1 MLTKSKSR
9 NARTQLSLP
18 AAPNQETRTTNARK
32 GSGGRRGGS
41 SKQWTD
47 LEDGGED
54 GAGATAAAREGPG
67 AECAGVVER
76 PYESGPRGQRG
87 CAPITSKIQER

>member
-1 MLTKSKSR
+1 LLRIKK
-9 NARTQLSLP
+9 P
-18 AAPNQETRTTNARK
+18 EQETR
-32 GSGGRRGGS
+32 GRGAAAEAAAAA

-47 LEDGGED
+47 PEDGGED
-54 GAGATAAAREGPG
+54 GAGATPAAREGPG